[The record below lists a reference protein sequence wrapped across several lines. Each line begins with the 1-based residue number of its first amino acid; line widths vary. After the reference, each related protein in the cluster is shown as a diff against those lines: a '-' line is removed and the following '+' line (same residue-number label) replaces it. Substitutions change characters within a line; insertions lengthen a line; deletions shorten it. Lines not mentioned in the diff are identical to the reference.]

1 MEDIDASDNRL
12 STVSLKCL
20 PMIKTIAEHGK
31 SENSRLAFRVQPLLS
46 LSLECQYNVRIIQ
59 KEQLQIIKISIFAL
73 VQVFALVQICQWHGL
88 SFDSSH

>member
-31 SENSRLAFRVQPLLS
+31 SDSSRLAFRVQPLLS
-46 LSLECQYNVRIIQ
+46 LECQYNVKIIQ
-59 KEQLQIIKISIFAL
+59 KEQLQIIKLSFFAL
-73 VQVFALVQICQWHGL
+73 VQV
-88 SFDSSH
+88 